1 MRSKK
6 TVCFFSV
13 LLLFSALMY
22 MGDALSIVTGS
33 FRGGGVMIE
42 LTYPEEAHP
51 NATITHNITITATT
65 ELTSI
70 NIWVFIYAPVNSTLQ
85 LIKSQPFSW
94 GTLHE
99 NESLPTS
106 AIPILLSE
114 QVNGTLYCN
123 MTVETDQTADTLSYK
138 FYTSHVNKLTFSEM
152 QTLYYEMLANYTSL
166 QQDYET
172 LSSDYNVL
180 MADYT
185 SLFENYTTLL
195 SEYDQ
200 LVSDHGALLNDY
212 NDLSANYSSL
222 YITYT
227 ELESQHNL
235 LTSNYTS
242 KVSEY
247 DALDDNYRVTVNELG
262 NLNTIY
268 SDLNTTYYTLQTDY
282 SNLQIARST
291 LNQTLNN
298 LQTLFDQL
306 EAQFKDSEDT
316 VNTDR
321 VVMFIFVVTVAA
333 LIAFIVY
340 IKRKKEDPYL
350 VIRKETVSM
359 KSDEKS

>member
-1 MRSKK
+1 MPAKRI
-6 TVCFFSV
+6 VCFFSA
-13 LLLFSALMY
+13 LLLLSGLICSAY
-22 MGDALSIVTGS
+22 AVSDTTVS
-33 FRGGGVMIE
+33 FRGEGVTIE
-42 LTYPEEAHP
+42 LTFPEEAHP
-51 NATITHNITITATT
+51 GESIWHNATLTANSDITYNLTLIVEASIDSTWQEATSWSLSNRVLPENDSRT
-65 ELTSI
+65 EEMNFQLPANANETLRC
-70 NIWVFIYAPVNSTLQ
+70 FIYIDTNQSIHYLST
-85 LIKSQPFSW
+85 
-94 GTLHE
+94 T
-99 NESLPTS
+99 
-106 AIPILLSE
+106 
-114 QVNGTLYCN
+114 
-123 MTVETDQTADTLSYK
+123 
-138 FYTSHVNKLTFSEM
+138 FYTTRVSEVTFGEM

>member
-1 MRSKK
+1 MQSKK
-6 TVCFFSV
+6 IVCVFSV
-13 LLLFSALMY
+13 LLLLSALMY

-33 FRGGGVMIE
+33 FRGGGVTID
-42 LTYPEEAHP
+42 LAYPEEAHP

-99 NESLPTS
+99 NASLPTS

-138 FYTSHVNKLTFSEM
+138 FYTTRVSELTFSEM

-166 QQDYET
+166 QQNYET
-172 LSSDYNVL
+172 LLSDYNGL
-180 MADYT
+180 LADYS
-185 SLFENYTTLL
+185 SLFDDYTT
-195 SEYDQ
+195 
-200 LVSDHGALLNDY
+200 LLNDY
-212 NDLSANYSSL
+212 NQLVEDHATLLDDYDDLSANYSSL
-222 YITYT
+222 SANYT
-227 ELESQHNL
+227 ALLSQHSQ
-235 LTSNYTS
+235 LTIDYNNE
-242 KVSEY
+242 VSDY
-247 DALDDNYRVTVNELG
+247 DTLDDNYRVKINELG
-262 NLNTIY
+262 NLNDIY
-268 SDLNTTYYTLQTDY
+268 SDLNGTYYMLQTDY
-282 SNLQIARST
+282 SNLQIARGT
-291 LNQTLNN
+291 LNQTLNT
-298 LQTLFDQL
+298 LQAAFDELQGR
-306 EAQFKDSEDT
+306 FTDSE
-316 VNTDR
+316 NALNSDR

-340 IKRKKEDPYL
+340 LKRKKEEPYV

-359 KSDEKS
+359 NQDEDT